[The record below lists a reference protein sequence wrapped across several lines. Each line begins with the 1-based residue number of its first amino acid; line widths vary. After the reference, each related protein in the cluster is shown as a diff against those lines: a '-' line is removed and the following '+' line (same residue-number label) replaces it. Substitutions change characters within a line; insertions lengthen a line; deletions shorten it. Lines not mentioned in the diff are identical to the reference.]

1 MDLGY
6 EVHRFIEV
14 IIIETSSLAVEIA
27 EKRRAGEICEI
38 VIEDLLV
45 GVQLEIGPSSTP
57 AQWNTHIKEENVIQ
71 KV

>member
-27 EKRRAGEICEI
+27 ENRRAVEMCAI

-45 GVQLEIGPSSTP
+45 GVQLEKR
-57 AQWNTHIKEENVIQ
+57 KEGNWT
-71 KV
+71 